1 MDVYYGI
8 VADVRWTALRPIR
21 LIDDYSEVTGRNG
34 PVLLR
39 AGVGGVRRGQSV
51 LIGVNANDWASLIG
65 GKSILRGPAPTVGSA
80 GPKLRIA

>member
-39 AGVGGVRRGQSV
+39 AGVGGFDADNR
-51 LIGVNANDWASLIG
+51 
-65 GKSILRGPAPTVGSA
+65 P
-80 GPKLRIA
+80 